1 MSRIHERRRIYA
13 LLDDRLSP
21 RGREALDDHLQQCET
36 CRAYLEQVR
45 EARSM
50 LSLMGED
57 EPEMD
62 WARVDAAIETIA
74 TAPRQAPGTLRWPR
88 WALGTALAAAAA
100 VLVLLVVHGRQGSRD
115 EEAPVAAVNPEVEVE
130 MTLLDA
136 LPRSGRLTL
145 VGQGTRWKRP
155 GLGWQDADLETEITQ
170 DTAVETT
177 TTSAA
182 SVQLASL
189 SGVRLEPSTSATFHQ
204 ITRDIVR
211 LDLTQGTVSV
221 KVHSTSGLR
230 DVRVHTEHA
239 VVRVSGTI
247 LSVDARAGKTR
258 VVVAKGRATVQPA
271 AGGAPR
277 IVEAP
282 ASLTLD
288 AGGVSASGRQVADVQ
303 VRAEVQRLR
312 SLHFNFFEG
321 EPTDAAVA
329 FAPQDAAGGASVSI
343 GKKLA
348 GLAPLAMLAPEGMD
362 MATLAFQDGST
373 LETPLDIE
381 PSATTVVNF
390 SAPVIKTE
398 PSKPKPR
405 LAVKAIQE
413 TAPEVDVEPEPEPEP
428 EVHTGF
434 LAPQIVK
441 MVLKKQHGRLRDCYQ
456 KYLDREPAGGIVK
469 ARIRFT
475 IGTGGKVLKA
485 SATSN
490 GDGKLEACLA
500 GATSTI
506 TFPAPSGGTIEFEY
520 PITFAPK

>member
-21 RGREALDDHLQQCET
+21 RGREALDDHLQKCEA
-36 CRAYLEQVR
+36 CRTHLEQVR
-45 EARSM
+45 EARSV

-57 EPEMD
+57 EPEMN
-62 WARVDAAIETIA
+62 WARVDAAIDDIT
-74 TAPRQAPGTLRWPR
+74 TAPREVPGTIRWPG

-100 VLVLLVVHGRQGSRD
+100 VLVLVVVHGRKVAQD
-115 EEAPVAAVNPEVEVE
+115 EEATIAVVNPEVEVE
-130 MTLLDA
+130 MTLLDS

-155 GLGWQDADLETEITQ
+155 GLGWQDADLETEIMQ
-170 DTAVETT
+170 DTVVETSVS
-177 TTSAA
+177 SAA

-189 SGVRLEPSTSATFHQ
+189 SGVRLEPMTSATFHQ

-211 LDLTQGTVSV
+211 LDLEQGTLSV

-230 DVRVHTEHA
+230 DVRVYTDQA
-239 VVRVSGTI
+239 VVRVSGTT
-247 LSVDARAGKTR
+247 LSVDKTGGMTR
-258 VVVAKGRATVQPA
+258 VVVAKGRATVHP
-271 AGGAPR
+271 AGGGEPR

-282 ASLTLD
+282 DALTLD
-288 AGGVSASGRQVADVQ
+288 DHGVSSPGTDAAQAK
-303 VRAEVQRLR
+303 AEVQRLR

-321 EPTDAAVA
+321 EPSDAAVA
-329 FAPQDAAGGASVSI
+329 FAPQGAAGGATVSI

-348 GLAPLAMLAPEGMD
+348 GLAPLTMLAPEGMD
-362 MATLAFQDGST
+362 EATLAFQDGST
-373 LETPLDIE
+373 LETHLDIE
-381 PSATTVVNF
+381 PSATTIVNF

-405 LAVKAIQE
+405 LASKIIHE
-413 TAPEVDVEPEPEPEP
+413 TAPKENIEEQEQEQAS
-428 EVHTGF
+428 HTGF

-475 IGTGGKVLKA
+475 IGTSGKVLKA
-485 SATSN
+485 SSTSN

-506 TFPAPSGGTIEFEY
+506 TFPPPSGGTIEFEY

>member
-1 MSRIHERRRIYA
+1 VSRIHERRRIYA

-21 RGREALDDHLQQCET
+21 RGREALEAHLQECET
-36 CRAYLEQVR
+36 CRAHLEKVR
-45 EARSM
+45 EARSVI
-50 LSLMGED
+50 SLMGED
-57 EPEMD
+57 TPEMD
-62 WARVDAAIETIA
+62 WARVDAAIEDIA
-74 TAPRQAPGTLRWPR
+74 TTPREAPGAIRWPR
-88 WALGTALAAAAA
+88 WAMGTALAAAA
-100 VLVLLVVHGRQGSRD
+100 VLLVLLAVHGRRADRD
-115 EEAPVAAVNPEVEVE
+115 EPATPQAVNPEVEVP

-145 VGQGTRWKRP
+145 VGEGTRWKRP

-170 DTAVETT
+170 DTLVETSS
-177 TTSAA
+177 TSAA

-189 SGVRLEPSTSATFHQ
+189 SGVRLEPSTRATFHQ
-204 ITRDIVR
+204 ITSDIVR
-211 LDLTQGTVSV
+211 LDLEQGTVSI
-221 KVHSTSGLR
+221 KLHSSSGLR
-230 DVRVHTEHA
+230 DVRVHTAQA

-247 LSVDARAGKTR
+247 LSVDTRQGRTR
-258 VVVAKGRATVQPA
+258 VVVAKGRASVQPV
-271 AGGAPR
+271 AGGEPR

-282 ASLTLD
+282 ASLTVD
-288 AGGVSASGRQVADVQ
+288 ETGGTTADEQ
-303 VRAEVQRLR
+303 ARTEVQRLR
-312 SLHFNFFEG
+312 SVHFNFFEG

-329 FAPQDAAGGASVSI
+329 FAPQDDSAGASVSI

-348 GLAPLAMLAPEGMD
+348 GLAPLAMLAPEGLD
-362 MATLAFQDGST
+362 EATLAFSDGST

-381 PSATTVVNF
+381 PSVTTVVTF
-390 SAPVIKTE
+390 TAPVIKTE

-413 TAPEVDVEPEPEPEP
+413 TAPEKETVEPEPEPEP
-428 EVHTGF
+428 EEHTGF

-456 KYLDREPAGGIVK
+456 KYLDREPQGGIVK

-475 IGTGGKVLKA
+475 IGTGGKVLEA
-485 SATSN
+485 SAKSN
-490 GDGKLEACLA
+490 GDEKLEACLA

-506 TFPAPSGGTIEFEY
+506 AFPPPSGGSIEFEY